1 LKDCRRAYF
10 ASVSFVDS
18 QVGRLLDALDRL
30 GLAENTVVV
39 FVSDHGFLLGEH
51 GQWQKQMLFEES
63 NRVPL
68 VFAGPGVNGRG
79 ASPRVVELLDIYP
92 TLVELCG
99 LPKPKHRLEGKSL
112 KPLLDEPQAAWDR
125 PAYSQVQRGTDQ
137 TPGHP
142 PIMGRSVRTD
152 RWRYTEWSDGPE
164 GIELYDHTND
174 PREYRNL
181 ANESAHADQVAEMKR
196 LLEARRGK

>member
-1 LKDCRRAYF
+1 
-10 ASVSFVDS
+10 
-18 QVGRLLDALDRL
+18 
-30 GLAENTVVV
+30 
-39 FVSDHGFLLGEH
+39 
-51 GQWQKQMLFEES
+51 MLFEES

-112 KPLLDEPQAAWDR
+112 TPLLAKPQAAWDR

-142 PIMGRSVRTD
+142 PIMGCSVRTD
-152 RWRYTEWSDGPE
+152 RWRYTEWSDGRD
-164 GIELYDHTND
+164 GRELYDHTND
-174 PREYRNL
+174 PRDYRNL
-181 ANESAHADQVAEMKR
+181 ANESAYAEVVGEMKR
-196 LLEARRGK
+196 LLQAPRGK